1 MTEKTMS
8 IDAGMELY
16 EIGVHFVASLAETQ
30 AQDAYQTLQ
39 DNLAKKAKVVTTSDL
54 DLIDLEYTMV
64 TTIDRKNERFDSA
77 HFGTITFTSTPEFI
91 KEIDATLNLNEDV
104 LRHIIIKTVPN
115 AQEELEKCQELVKEE
130 EEEES
135 EENESP
141 DKKSPKEEAPVE
153 EKKSEESKSEVSK
166 EKTDDIDQ
174 KIEEIVS

>member
-8 IDAGMELY
+8 IDAGKELY

-39 DNLAKKAKVVTTSDL
+39 DNLTKNTEVATVADL

-64 TTIDRKNERFDSA
+64 TTIDRKNERFNSA
-77 HFGTITFTSTPEFI
+77 YFGIITFISTPEHI
-91 KEIDATLNLNEDV
+91 KEIDAALNLSEDV
-104 LRHIIIKTVPN
+104 LRHIIVKTVPH

-130 EEEES
+130 EDEES
-135 EENESP
+135 EENDSP
-141 DKKSPKEEAPVE
+141 EKKSPKKETPAEDE
-153 EKKSEESKSEVSK
+153 KSEESKSDVKE